1 MATELGVWHVGLP
14 QQPATLGR
22 EDGVVAFTAA
32 ELAGARLT
40 ASTAVGFHEAMTA
53 APWPARQVDIHFPA
67 YRSRTLI
74 PVLSWLTASRLAAP
88 DARVT
93 WYLDKQ
99 QGPESFRRL
108 LEELGWQLERERRG
122 RTTLLSGRPPEP
134 EKVELPPPR
143 QFTAGLGSR
152 RAMLAADYGVFSPEH
167 IDDGTEL
174 LLGIALDGP
183 PVAAVADIG
192 TGYGPL
198 AIGLL
203 LNGAAPSATG
213 TDVDCV
219 ALWLAAENA
228 LRNGVRLPLLCTPEP
243 TDAPP
248 TPLTVCSVPTHL
260 NRADTEQL
268 LAGLAARARQGR
280 LLIAFHKSMEA
291 RYTAHLER
299 FGLAVRS
306 HVGPAHVVL
315 DTRSSSAHR

>member
-1 MATELGVWHVGLP
+1 
-14 QQPATLGR
+14 
-22 EDGVVAFTAA
+22 
-32 ELAGARLT
+32 
-40 ASTAVGFHEAMTA
+40 
-53 APWPARQVDIHFPA
+53 
-67 YRSRTLI
+67 
-74 PVLSWLTASRLAAP
+74 
-88 DARVT
+88 VT

-108 LEELGWQLERERRG
+108 LEELGWALVRERRG
-122 RTTLLSGRPPEP
+122 RTTLLSGSPP

-143 QFTAGLGSR
+143 QFTARLGSR
-152 RAMLAADYGVFSPEH
+152 EVTLAADYGVFSPEH

-174 LLGIALDGP
+174 LLGLALDGP
-183 PVAAVADIG
+183 PVTAVADIG

-203 LNGAAPSATG
+203 LNGAAGSAVG

-228 LRNGVRLPLLCTPEP
+228 RRNEVRLSLLCTPEP
-243 TDAPP
+243 TEAPS

-260 NRADTEQL
+260 NRTDTEQL

-280 LLIAFHKSMEA
+280 LLVTFHKSLEA

-306 HVGPAHVVL
+306 HPGESHVVL
-315 DTRSSSAHR
+315 EAGSPAPRR